1 MSRKKTAKKTNTH
14 TNWNQTEHKDIKQ
27 KNKTIPTIEQN
38 QTGKQNGISDLYFV
52 DWSDKTPETEN
63 GRMNS
68 GYEYACKCKKH

>member
-1 MSRKKTAKKTNTH
+1 MKMNHGKT
-14 TNWNQTEHKDIKQ
+14 WN
-27 KNKTIPTIEQN
+27 
-38 QTGKQNGISDLYFV
+38 KQNGISDLYFV